1 MHLPVFLIISMIL
14 VFLINVVS
22 KRNQRDTEA
31 EERAFREKEQRANTT
46 RRKDISNLDFIT
58 IPPCLSSPS
67 GLLSEEIAE
76 TEKQIAALRDQK
88 IVNFTGITNTDLKL
102 TYGAANIDALSEY
115 DNNYLKL
122 VRLIVKYAKQLID
135 AGLTEKAKEIL
146 EFGVSV
152 KTDVSANYTLL
163 AKLYKD
169 EGNNEKLREI
179 RLIAEQ
185 LNSLTKAKLLRDL
198 DDILLGKTEEY

>member
-1 MHLPVFLIISMIL
+1 M
-14 VFLINVVS
+14 
-22 KRNQRDTEA
+22 
-31 EERAFREKEQRANTT
+31 
-46 RRKDISNLDFIT
+46 
-58 IPPCLSSPS
+58 
-67 GLLSEEIAE
+67 LSEEIAE

>member
-1 MHLPVFLIISMIL
+1 MHLPVFLIVSMIL
-14 VFLINVVS
+14 VFLINIVS
-22 KRNQRDTEA
+22 KRNQRDAEA
-31 EERAFREKEQRANTT
+31 EERAFIEKEQRANTT

-76 TEKQIAALRDQK
+76 TEKQIAALQDKK

-146 EFGVSV
+146 EFGMSV

-169 EGNNEKLREI
+169 EGNTEKIKEI

-198 DDILLGKTEEY
+198 DDILLEKTEEY

>member
-1 MHLPVFLIISMIL
+1 MHLPVFLIVSMIL
-14 VFLINVVS
+14 VFLINIVS
-22 KRNQRDTEA
+22 KRNQRDAEA
-31 EERAFREKEQRANTT
+31 EERAFIEKEQKANTT

-76 TEKQIAALRDQK
+76 TEKQIAALQDKK

-146 EFGVSV
+146 EFGMSV
-152 KTDVSANYTLL
+152 NTDVSANYTLL

-169 EGNNEKLREI
+169 EGNTEKIKEI

-198 DDILLGKTEEY
+198 DDILLEKTEEY

>member
-1 MHLPVFLIISMIL
+1 MHLPVFLIVSMIL
-14 VFLINVVS
+14 VFLINIVS
-22 KRNQRDTEA
+22 KRNQRDAEA
-31 EERAFREKEQRANTT
+31 EERAFIEKEQKANTT

-76 TEKQIAALRDQK
+76 TEKQIAALQDKK

-146 EFGVSV
+146 EFGMSV

-169 EGNNEKLREI
+169 EGNTEKIKEI

-198 DDILLGKTEEY
+198 DDILLEKTEEY